1 MLPPVLPLASLLAPK
16 PDLPLLAVTWFGGAL
31 LVLCLL
37 LLIRG
42 PRLDPAF
49 RVAMGRCLLGIGA
62 ATLLL
67 FQLMAAKEALEF
79 PQRITA
85 LGSRAHIGDW
95 GWALVRIARASLF
108 GWLLLLLSLG
118 GARLAGAVGR
128 PLRPATGLLL
138 LLLSV
143 FLCLFLVVG
152 RSDAVGA
159 AFEARWGGLAASAP
173 HAPDLGGAWPPPWIR
188 PDPRPAGNLLGLLP
202 LFHVLLLP
210 AAAVAAL
217 GLLEL
222 LRVARGREPRWGAP
236 WTGARLLLQ
245 AAALAVAVVLVELL
259 AMERGTVLFRWP
271 HAPSSSVLVDDFRA
285 KAWPALAVAWLSL
298 GCLVI
303 GVRERWLRRG
313 EPEPEPREGGG
324 EPGAGLR
331 VP

>member
-152 RSDAVGA
+152 RGA
-159 AFEARWGGLAASAP
+159 ARGGAGGAGGGGGAAAAPPAGRASQRAGAGPQPPPRRPRIPVRRGPPRGSGRIRVPPGTSSAFSPSSMCSSSPPRLWRRLGSSNSCASRGGGSRGGGRRGPGRGSSSRPRPWPSRSSSSSSSPWSGAPCSSGGLTP
-173 HAPDLGGAWPPPWIR
+173 RPPPSLSMTSGRR
-188 PDPRPAGNLLGLLP
+188 PGQPSRW
-202 LFHVLLLP
+202 
-210 AAAVAAL
+210 
-217 GLLEL
+217 
-222 LRVARGREPRWGAP
+222 RGSPSGA
-236 WTGARLLLQ
+236 
-245 AAALAVAVVLVELL
+245 
-259 AMERGTVLFRWP
+259 
-271 HAPSSSVLVDDFRA
+271 S
-285 KAWPALAVAWLSL
+285 
-298 GCLVI
+298 
-303 GVRERWLRRG
+303 
-313 EPEPEPREGGG
+313 
-324 EPGAGLR
+324 
-331 VP
+331 